1 MVRKTIKRVAE
12 TNPKIQ
18 ALLPYV
24 KENVGLLLCKDDLSG
39 IRNIILEHKVAA
51 PAKVGA
57 ICPND
62 VIVRAGA
69 TGMDPAQTAF
79 LQALNISSR
88 INRGQ
93 VDIINDVKLLHAGQ
107 KVGQSEAA
115 LLQKL
120 NIKPF
125 TYGLIVQT
133 VYDEG
138 YIYEDSGSMADQE
151 IVGKFSDGVKNIA
164 AISLG
169 LGFPT
174 VAALPHALIRGYEN
188 LVAISLTTGY
198 SFPRAGIAHHVV
210 NYDPVDTTT
219 TSCDFPVDDEDPD
232 MRLSLF
238 D

>member
-12 TNPKIQ
+12 TNPQLQ
-18 ALLPYV
+18 ALLPYI
-24 KENVGLLLCKDDLSG
+24 KENVGLLFCKDDLSG
-39 IRNIILEHKVAA
+39 IRNIILAHKVAA

-62 VIVRAGA
+62 VILRAGA

-115 LLQKL
+115 LLNKL

-125 TYGLIVQT
+125 TYGLTVQT
-133 VYDEG
+133 VYAEG
-138 YIYEDSGSMADQE
+138 YIYEESASMGDID
-151 IVGKFSDGVKNIA
+151 IVKKFSDGVKNIA

-169 LGFPT
+169 IGLPT
-174 VAALPHALIRGYEN
+174 IASLPHALIRGYQN
-188 LVAISLTTGY
+188 LLAISHTIEFLLK
-198 SFPRAGIAHHVV
+198 S
-210 NYDPVDTTT
+210 
-219 TSCDFPVDDEDPD
+219 
-232 MRLSLF
+232 
-238 D
+238 